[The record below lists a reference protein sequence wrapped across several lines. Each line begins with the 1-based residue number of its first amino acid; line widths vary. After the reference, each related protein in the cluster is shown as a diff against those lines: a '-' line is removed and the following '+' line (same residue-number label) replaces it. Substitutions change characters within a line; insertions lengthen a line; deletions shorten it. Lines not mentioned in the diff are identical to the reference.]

1 MNVIRNQTN
10 KKYPSPKH
18 AKEIHERRKQGEK
31 KNIHLSKQCIADI
44 LWNLLQ
50 TSKKCSSILSIWKQ
64 NHNWNISLEAKT
76 HVVNDSTSV
85 VENKQNT
92 TTTQRTLWLSLLG
105 GWQNW
110 EVLSELRP
118 CLKGTNVFRNGST
131 DVHRT
136 WCESVAVLS
145 HLPHPLTAWG
155 KATKLESDGVRGR
168 RIGLLLG

>member
-10 KKYPSPKH
+10 KRYPPPETCQGNTWDEK
-18 AKEIHERRKQGEK
+18 ARRKS
-31 KNIHLSKQCIADI
+31 IHLCKQCIADI

-50 TSKKCSSILSIWKQ
+50 TAKKCSSILSIWKQ

-76 HVVNDSTSV
+76 YVVNDSTSV

-110 EVLSELRP
+110 GVLSELRP
-118 CLKGTNVFRNGST
+118 RLKGTNVFRNGST

-145 HLPHPLTAWG
+145 YLPHPLTAWG
-155 KATKLESDGVRGR
+155 KATKTENDGARES